1 MTKKLP
7 TRKKHSCLCD
17 HQAIVAFLLMT
28 LVCFPT
34 VSAWTSYTPRQ
45 LEAFATRIGK
55 TFWISSVDNRTP
67 TFLSRPTPTAPSF
80 PARANESF
88 IIIELVGQKTSS
100 PYYRVRFDSDK
111 EGYITPEAFHEELNL
126 RIVILDPQTDE
137 KKKAGQAAEEDKQ
150 RKEWIQAQPWSQS
163 VKEAAIN
170 RRPVPGM
177 NGAEIKKVLG
187 NPIRVIKA
195 RGRQNLAEERWLY
208 PNGSELVF
216 HNGLLIRVE
225 SKEKEEP
232 TAP

>member
-1 MTKKLP
+1 MTKNHAAKPKSSRAHWTTAAL
-7 TRKKHSCLCD
+7 LF
-17 HQAIVAFLLMT
+17 VVLVFLATDGAL
-28 LVCFPT
+28 
-34 VSAWTSYTPRQ
+34 ASYTPRQ

-67 TFLSRPTPTAPSF
+67 PFLSRPTPKASSF
-80 PARANESF
+80 QPRANESF

-126 RIVILDPQTDE
+126 RILILDPHADE
-137 KKKAGQAAEEDKQ
+137 KKKAAQAAEEDKQ
-150 RKEWIQAQPWSQS
+150 RKEWIEAQPWSAA

-177 NGAEIKKVLG
+177 NGTEIKKVLG
-187 NPIRVIKA
+187 NPIRVIKG
-195 RGRQNLAEERWLY
+195 RGRQNLVEERWLY
-208 PNGSELVF
+208 ANGSELVF

-225 SKEKEEP
+225 SKEKQEP
-232 TAP
+232 SAP

>member
-1 MTKKLP
+1 MIKNHAAQTKS
-7 TRKKHSCLCD
+7 SCAHRTIAALLF
-17 HQAIVAFLLMT
+17 VVFAFLAT
-28 LVCFPT
+28 DGASP
-34 VSAWTSYTPRQ
+34 SYTPRQ

-67 TFLSRPTPTAPSF
+67 TFLSRPTPKAASF
-80 PARANESF
+80 PVRANESF

-111 EGYITPEAFHEELNL
+111 EGYITPETFHEELNL
-126 RIVILDPQTDE
+126 RILILDPQADE

-170 RRPVPGM
+170 RHPVPGM